1 MLLSLFAALPMVVCA
16 VITVELALELLRD
29 SDRPRRCLLVWAATA
44 TVLYACHYIF
54 FHHVHWLLPW
64 SNTVYVACNLA
75 VYPLYLIYI
84 SELADTQPLSSK
96 PWAVFLLLSPAIAGG
111 VASGIAYIMMSPGET
126 ANFISTYLYEESHSD
141 LSGVAK
147 AQAVIQN
154 ISRVLFSLEV
164 VGVLVLCIRKVR
176 SYNQK
181 LDLLYADTERRSL
194 NWVNIIL
201 ILLIITSLFSLI
213 ANRIGRHWFEGSLW
227 LALPSLAFTS
237 VLFTIGWLGLHKRL
251 PAKAILQKIDIKELE
266 NTAAPLGT
274 IDTIETIDPI
284 DAIDTIDAIDP
295 IAPIAPIAPT
305 PSSPLVE
312 EKLPLFTK
320 AVKLIEGKKL
330 FLQYDLRLDDVAG
343 MLGTNRTYLIYA
355 LNEGNGMSFREYV
368 NRLRIT
374 YAKQLMAENP
384 ELSKSQIATMCGY
397 NTPSSIYRNWKKYEE
412 HKKP

>member
-1 MLLSLFAALPMVVCA
+1 MLLSLFATLPMVVCA

-29 SDRPRRCLLVWAATA
+29 SDRPRRCLLVWAASA

-54 FHHVHWLLPW
+54 FQHLHWLLPW
-64 SNTVYVACNLA
+64 SNTIYVACNLA

-96 PWAVFLLLSPAIAGG
+96 PWAVALLLSPAVAGG
-111 VASGIAYIMMSPGET
+111 VASGITYIMMSPGET

-147 AQAVIQN
+147 AQAVIHN

-201 ILLIITSLFSLI
+201 VLLIITSLFSLI
-213 ANRIGRHWFEGSLW
+213 ANRIGRHCFEGSLW
-227 LALPSLAFTS
+227 LALPSLAFTC
-237 VLFTIGWLGLHKRL
+237 VLFTMGWLGLHKRL

-266 NTAAPLGT
+266 NSIAPIET
-274 IDTIETIDPI
+274 IDTIGPIETIDLKDTKDLKDTPPI
-284 DAIDTIDAIDP
+284 
-295 IAPIAPIAPT
+295 
-305 PSSPLVE
+305 SPLEEE

-384 ELSKSQIATMCGY
+384 KLSKSQLATMCGY
-397 NTPSSIYRNWKKYEE
+397 NTPSSFYRNWKKYEE
-412 HKKP
+412 L